1 MGVNETEGAWNWGNM
16 QSINGVPLIVG
27 DWLYFYCS
35 GRRLNSTMWDSY
47 TSTGLAMLRRDGF
60 VSLHGDKEGG
70 YVVTE
75 PVLFDGK
82 YLFVNVELKSAD
94 SQLLVEIL
102 DADGKALPE
111 FSGENSVALKQIDS
125 TKQLVSWK
133 TRADLSALVGQRVR
147 LRFSVTDGDL
157 YSFWV
162 SPWAT
167 GESRGYTAGG
177 GPGLSPSGVD
187 IP

>member
-1 MGVNETEGAWNWGNM
+1 
-16 QSINGVPLIVG
+16 
-27 DWLYFYCS
+27 
-35 GRRLNSTMWDSY
+35 
-47 TSTGLAMLRRDGF
+47 
-60 VSLHGDKEGG
+60 
-70 YVVTE
+70 
-75 PVLFDGK
+75 VLFDGK
-82 YLFVNVELKSAD
+82 YLFVNVELKSAE

-111 FSGENSVALKQIDS
+111 FSGDNSVALKQIDS

-133 TRADLSALVGQRVR
+133 TRDDLSALVGQRVR